1 MTEYAYICGSMWGA
15 YTADFLHIISIVK
28 FEVKYMK
35 KAPLLVRQKA
45 LVVMIIFN
53 AMFCLYLG
61 RVLYIQIVLGDDL
74 RARAFEQ
81 QTRDRQIRPNRG
93 GIYDRNMVNLATT
106 ETVASISVI
115 YSQMQDIP
123 ATARILAEIL
133 ELDEAETL
141 ERISKRVALT
151 RVAQK
156 VDLDIAGRLRLMDIP
171 GVVIDEDIRRI
182 YPFGSLA
189 SHIIGFVGRDN
200 QGIIG
205 LEARY
210 DQYLMGSP
218 GRILTQTDVRGRE
231 FEGGQQFREPPT
243 DGYNLVLTLDA
254 VMQAYA
260 EQTIELLVE
269 QKQARRGVIILMNP
283 MNGQI
288 YALANKPDFDLNE
301 PFTIQDPELAAVW
314 DTLNQEQQ
322 TTALNQ
328 MWRNFAIND
337 TYEPGSTFKIVT
349 SAAGLAEGLIT
360 LETPFSCSGSLT
372 VGGRQIKCWRSPR
385 SHGGQ
390 TFAQGVQNSC
400 NPVFM
405 IIGEK
410 LGAEL
415 FHDYLMRFGFHEK
428 TGIDLPGEAVGIMYS
443 AEKMGPVELAT
454 MAFGQS
460 LTITPLQLVRAAAV
474 TINGGYQV
482 TPHVG
487 LRLLDDNGHVV
498 QEFAPPLGEQ
508 ILPTEVSDTMR
519 FVLESVVSEGT
530 GRRTYI
536 PGFRVGGKTATSQKL
551 PRGSGKYI
559 SSIMAFAP
567 ADAPRVVALV
577 LIDEPQGAYYGGQ
590 VTGPVM
596 QVLLENVL
604 PYLGVTP
611 VYNEA
616 EQQEEGTLPTVVP
629 DVRGESRQDALRML
643 REANLGYLFTGPG
656 EGNVI
661 LHQFPIPGEL
671 INQGEKVLLQVGAGP
686 G

>member
-1 MTEYAYICGSMWGA
+1 VHGEM
-15 YTADFLHIISIVK
+15 
-28 FEVKYMK
+28 
-35 KAPLLVRQKA
+35 
-45 LVVMIIFN
+45 
-53 AMFCLYLG
+53 
-61 RVLYIQIVLGDDL
+61 L
-74 RARAFEQ
+74 RAKAFEQ
-81 QTRDRQIRPNRG
+81 QTRDRVIRPNRG
-93 GIYDRNMVNLATT
+93 GIYDRNMINLATT

-123 ATARILAEIL
+123 ATARILAQ
-133 ELDEAETL
+133 ELDMDEAEVL
-141 ERISKRVALT
+141 EKISKRVALT

-156 VDLDIAGRLRLMDIP
+156 VDNDIAARLRQMEIP
-171 GVVIDEDIRRI
+171 GVVIDEDIRRV

-189 SHIIGFVGRDN
+189 SHIIGFAGRDN

-218 GRILTQTDVRGRE
+218 GRILTQTDVRGQE
-231 FEGGQQFREPPT
+231 FEGGQQFREPPV

-254 VMQAYA
+254 VLQAYA

-314 DTLNQEQQ
+314 DTLNQEAQSN
-322 TTALNQ
+322 ALNQ

-410 LGAEL
+410 LGAQL
-415 FHDYLMRFGFHEK
+415 FHDYLLRFGFHEK
-428 TGIDLPGEAVGIMYS
+428 TGIDLPGEAVGIMYA

-460 LTITPLQLVRAAAV
+460 LTITPLQLVRAAAA
-474 TINGGYQV
+474 TINGGYLV
-482 TPHVG
+482 TPHIG
-487 LRLLDDNGHVV
+487 LRLLDNNGLVT
-498 QEFAPPLGEQ
+498 QEFAPAQGEQ

-519 FVLESVVSEGT
+519 FVLETVVAEGT

-577 LIDEPQGAYYGGQ
+577 LVDEPQGAYYGGQ
-590 VTGPVM
+590 VTGPIM

-611 VYNEA
+611 IYNEV
-616 EQQEEGTLPTVVP
+616 EQQEEGILPTLVP
-629 DVRGESRQDALRML
+629 DVRGESRQDAQRML
-643 REANLGYLFTGPG
+643 REANLGYLFTG
-656 EGNVI
+656 EGDAVR
-661 LHQFPIPGEL
+661 HQFPIPGEL
-671 INQGEKVLLQVGAGP
+671 VRPGEKVLLQAG

>member
-1 MTEYAYICGSMWGA
+1 MWGA